1 MRKYV
6 ELLMQEEEDKYIFH
20 LDRIVIILATLFDH
34 KFPSSVSA
42 ALYPQWQ
49 DLWLTQWI
57 HWLRLLRSLYEI
69 WSSGLMLYTQIGK
82 RAADAQPEETAIV
95 LNCHPTAT
103 LGKYCFPVVTLSA
116 QNLSTISENE
126 TH

>member
-34 KFPSSVSA
+34 KVPSLVSA
-42 ALYPQWQ
+42 ALYPQGQ
-49 DLWLTQWI
+49 NLWLTQWI
-57 HWLRLLRSLYEI
+57 HWLLLLRSLYEI
-69 WSSGLMLYTQIGK
+69 WYLGLMWFTHIRR
-82 RAADAQPEETAIV
+82 RAADAQPEEISIV

-103 LGKYCFPVVTLSA
+103 FGKYCFPTVTLSA
-116 QNLSTISENE
+116 QNLSTILENE